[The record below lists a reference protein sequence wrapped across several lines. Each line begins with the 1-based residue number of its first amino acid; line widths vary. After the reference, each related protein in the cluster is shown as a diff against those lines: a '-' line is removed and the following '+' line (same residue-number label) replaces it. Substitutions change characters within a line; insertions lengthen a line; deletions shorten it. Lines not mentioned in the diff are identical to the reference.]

1 MNRTAVIRGIG
12 AWVPPRIVTNDELA
26 QELDTSDEWI
36 RSRTGI
42 SRRHIADP
50 GMATSDLAVEAGGRA
65 LKSASAASVDFVVVA
80 TSTPDRP
87 CPATAPSVASRLGL
101 GTAAAFDVGAVC
113 TGFLYSLA
121 VGAGLIA
128 AGTAESVLVLGADTF
143 STILDPADRST
154 RAVFGDGA
162 GGVVLAAGTPD
173 EPGALGRFD
182 LASDGEGSDLITVP
196 SGGSRDPVRTGSSGV
211 AGTADPYF
219 RMEGRAVFR
228 NAVERMA
235 ASALRVAGARG
246 WDVGAV
252 DLLVAHQANLR
263 IMNAVADRMRL
274 PRERCAVNVDR
285 VGNTAAASIPLALVD
300 AMDDGTLRPGHRVVL
315 TAFGGGLTWG
325 SCALRWP
332 DLVAG

>member
-1 MNRTAVIRGIG
+1 MNRAAVIRGIG

-26 QELDTSDEWI
+26 EELDTSDEWI

-65 LKSASAASVDFVVVA
+65 LKSASAASVDCVIVA
-80 TSTPDRP
+80 TTTPDRP
-87 CPATAPSVASRLGL
+87 CPATAPLVVSRLGL

-121 VGAGLIA
+121 VGAGLIT

-143 STILDPADRST
+143 SSILDPQDRST

-173 EPGALGRFD
+173 EPGALGHFD
-182 LASDGEGSDLITVP
+182 LASDGTGSNLITVP
-196 SGGSRDPVRTGSSGV
+196 SGGSRDPIRADSAVG
-211 AGTADPYF
+211 ADPYF
-219 RMEGRAVFR
+219 RMQGKAVFR

-235 ASALRVAGARG
+235 ASALRVAEARG
-246 WDVGAV
+246 WSVRTV

-263 IMNAVADRMRL
+263 IMHAVADRMRL
-274 PRERCAVNVDR
+274 PRDRCAVNVDH

-300 AMDDGTLRPGHRVVL
+300 AMDDGTLHPDHRVVL

-332 DLVAG
+332 DLVPG